1 MEEQIKNL
9 VLMAPIKG
17 ATKAKRLKWGDIHNK
32 NNTNWIQN
40 NLSWTFQK
48 MFREGND
55 TRKVYDINPYIEVY
69 KYADNMYG
77 LWNPSIGTGGDV
89 WQYLVIGPKKAML
102 IDTAWGLG
110 NQKGLVDKLTG
121 GLPLIVVNTH
131 CHGDHALGNVL
142 YDRVYCHEYDLENIK
157 TVVKPG
163 AWDRFNNEYADY
175 DLKDLPEY
183 KDYELIGVPH
193 GHVFN
198 LGGDYDIELF
208 WTAGHSAGQAMLIDK
223 KGRNIFAGDDVI
235 SDRIGCGGG
244 PQKGLFYQEY
254 CNLTSYHDRLKILC
268 TRLDEFD
275 YIFSGHFTNNL
286 ENSVLLNLLE
296 ALEEVIADPNDFTYL
311 EETVNPAGVKSIAY
325 YKQIKGLGRFRY
337 TENGVYP
344 SKA

>member
-17 ATKAKRLKWGDIHNK
+17 ATKAKRLKWGDINNK

>member
-1 MEEQIKNL
+1 MAEQNNNL

-17 ATKAKRLKWGDIHNK
+17 ATRAKRLKWGDPNDR

-40 NLSWTFQK
+40 NLSWTFQQ

-55 TRKVYDINPYIEVY
+55 TRKVYEINPYIEVY
-69 KYADNMYG
+69 QYTDNMYG
-77 LWNPSIGTGGDV
+77 LWNPSLATGGDV
-89 WQYLVIGPKKAML
+89 WQYLIIGPEKAML

-110 NQKGLVDKLTG
+110 NQKGLVDKITG
-121 GLPLIVVNTH
+121 GMPLIVANTH
-131 CHGDHALGNVL
+131 YHSDHALGNVL
-142 YDRVYCHEYDLENIK
+142 YDRVYCHEYDMENIK

-163 AWDRFNNEYADY
+163 AWDRFSNEYVEY
-175 DLKDLPEY
+175 DLNDLPEY

-193 GHVFN
+193 GHIFN

-208 WTAGHSAGQAMLIDK
+208 WTAGHSAGQAMFIDR

-235 SDRIGCGGG
+235 SDRISCGAG

-254 CNLTSYHDRLKILC
+254 CNLTSYRDRLDILC

-275 YIFSGHFTNNL
+275 YIFSGHFANNL
-286 ENSVLLNLLE
+286 ENSVLLNILE
-296 ALEEVIADPNDFTYL
+296 ALNEVIADPKRYTYK
-311 EETVNPAGVKSIAY
+311 EETISSAGTRSVAF
-325 YKQIKGLGRFRY
+325 YKQIKGLGRIRY